1 MERAADKN
9 LRRDPKLLGQPLEHK
24 RNRFL
29 NTLVFIATRLWGI
42 KLIDCQRSL
51 KDVCTYSF
59 NEIVAEMFLRRDPKL
74 LGPMLEYKQILMY
87 FKQQNF
93 KV

>member
-29 NTLVFIATRLWGI
+29 NTLTFIATRLVGI
-42 KLIDCQRSL
+42 RLINL
-51 KDVCTYSF
+51 
-59 NEIVAEMFLRRDPKL
+59 
-74 LGPMLEYKQILMY
+74 
-87 FKQQNF
+87 
-93 KV
+93 